1 MRQTIVFFAFLI
13 MSFSTIKAQN
23 VTINEE
29 PTISKMMI
37 VYAGKGKPVAN
48 IPAPTG
54 GSTAFQMIDGFRIQL
69 MASTDRRKAEEMQAS
84 FAARNPGIHVGISQQ
99 APYYKVRVGGF
110 ANRTDAANYLQKI
123 KKDQPDAYVVPD
135 RVKTTEMTGN

>member
-1 MRQTIVFFAFLI
+1 MKHTIILFAFLV

-29 PTISKMMI
+29 PTITKMMV

-48 IPAPTG
+48 TPAPTG
-54 GSTAFQMIDGFRIQL
+54 GSTAYQMIDGFRVQL
-69 MASTDRRKAEEMQAS
+69 VASNDRRKAEEIQAAFTS
-84 FAARNPGIHVGISQQ
+84 RYPGVHVGIVQQ

-110 ANRTDAANYLQKI
+110 ANRSDAMSYLQKI
-123 KKDQPDAYVVPD
+123 KSSHPDAYVVPD
-135 RVKTTEMTGN
+135 RVKTTEMSGN

>member
-1 MRQTIVFFAFLI
+1 MRQTIFLFAFFLL
-13 MSFSTIKAQN
+13 SFSSIKAQN

-29 PTISKMMI
+29 PAITKMMI

-48 IPAPTG
+48 TPAPTG
-54 GSTAFQMIDGFRIQL
+54 GSTAYQMIDGFRIQL
-69 MASTDRRKAEEMQAS
+69 VASTDRRKAEEIQGS
-84 FAARNPGIHVGISQQ
+84 FTSRYPGVHVGIVQQ

-110 ANRTDAANYLQKI
+110 ANRSDAMNYLQKI
-123 KKDQPDAYVVPD
+123 KANHPDAYVVPD

>member
-1 MRQTIVFFAFLI
+1 MRHTILLFAILLLSVSNI
-13 MSFSTIKAQN
+13 NAQN

-29 PTISKMMI
+29 PIISKMMV

-48 IPAPTG
+48 TPAPTG
-54 GSTAFQMIDGFRIQL
+54 GSTAYQMIDGFRVQL
-69 MASTDRRKAEEMQAS
+69 VASNDRRKAEEIQATFS
-84 FAARNPGIHVGISQQ
+84 ARYPGVHVGIVQQ

-110 ANRTDAANYLQKI
+110 ANRSDAMSYLQKI
-123 KKDQPDAYVVPD
+123 KISHPDAYVVPD